1 MTSLGPILVA
11 LTALVPAAN
20 VNVPASVGQHP
31 VFTAGEGD
39 YDTYRIPSL
48 LTTPKGALLAFCEGR
63 KKGRGDSGDIDL
75 VLKRST
81 DGGRTWGETQ
91 VVWDDG
97 PNTCGNPCPVVAA
110 DGRFVMLMTHNFG
123 DDSEAEIKSR
133 TGRGTRTVWV
143 SESGDDGLTWSAPR
157 EITADV
163 KRPEWTWYA
172 TGPGVGIRL
181 ERGPHAG
188 RLVVPC
194 DYGYADPNGTRKDVQ
209 SEYGSHVIYSDD
221 AGKTWRLGG
230 TVAPKMNEC
239 QVAELAEP
247 AGGLLLDM
255 RSYRGKS
262 CRAESTSTDGGLTW
276 TAPRDAPAL
285 VEPVCQ
291 ASLIR
296 LSWPSGD
303 KPGMLAFSNP
313 ADPKKRVRLTV
324 RTSRDDGRTW
334 SDGFVLHAGPAAYSC
349 LARLPDGS
357 LGCVY
362 EKGDKD
368 AYETITFSRVP
379 VGAAGGQGQ

>member
-1 MTSLGPILVA
+1 MTAFLAVLAA
-11 LTALVPAAN
+11 LLPTADAN
-20 VNVPASVGQHP
+20 APPSIEQHP
-31 VFTAGEGD
+31 VFAAGQGD
-39 YDTYRIPSL
+39 YDTFRIPSL
-48 LTTPKGALLAFCEGR
+48 LTTPKGTLLAFCEGR
-63 KKGRGDSGDIDL
+63 KTGRGDSGDIDL

-81 DGGRTWGETQ
+81 DGGRTWGDTQ

-110 DGRFVMLMTHNFG
+110 DGRIVMLMTHNFG
-123 DDSEAEIKSR
+123 DDSEAEIKAR
-133 TGRGTRTVWV
+133 TGRGTRTVRLT
-143 SESGDDGLTWSAPR
+143 ESDDDGLTWSAPR

-172 TGPGVGIRL
+172 TGPGVGVRL

-188 RLVVPC
+188 RLVIPC
-194 DYGYADPNGTRKDVQ
+194 DYGYPAPNGTRKDVQ
-209 SEYGSHVIYSDD
+209 SEYGSHVISSDD

-239 QVAELAEP
+239 QVVELADP
-247 AGGLLLDM
+247 PGGLLLDM

-262 CRAESTSTDGGLTW
+262 CRAESTSTDGGLNW
-276 TAPRDAPAL
+276 TPPRDVPAL

-296 LSWPSGD
+296 FSRPDGD
-303 KPGMLAFSNP
+303 KPGLLAFSNP
-313 ADPKKRVRLTV
+313 ADPKKRVRMTV
-324 RTSRDDGRTW
+324 RTSHDDGRTW
-334 SDGFVLHAGPAAYSC
+334 SSGVVLHAGPSAYSC

-357 LGCVY
+357 LGCLY

-368 AYETITFSRVP
+368 AYETITFARVP
-379 VGAAGGQGQ
+379 LELVTHDATEKQ